1 MNLGRSE
8 YTRLLKKEIR
18 LKKAE
23 ILLEECFKE
32 IKSSVENTIDDGMMW
47 EENIEQVMADHSTY
61 YGGLLNELKSFIES
75 KEEICWLVQCRF
87 IGRITQMGIR

>member
-8 YTRLLKKEIR
+8 YTRLLKKEVR

-32 IKSSVENTIDDGMMW
+32 LVDLIVSAENEWGIGR
-47 EENIEQVMADHSTY
+47 NIEEIMSDKDNSH
-61 YGGLLNELKSFIES
+61 GKFLNELKDFIYT
-75 KEEICWLVQCRF
+75 KEV
-87 IGRITQMGIR
+87 

>member
-8 YTRLLKKEIR
+8 YARLLKKEVR

-32 IKSSVENTIDDGMMW
+32 IKRV
-47 EENIEQVMADHSTY
+47 
-61 YGGLLNELKSFIES
+61 LKPVGKLCDS
-75 KEEICWLVQCRF
+75 
-87 IGRITQMGIR
+87 

>member
-1 MNLGRSE
+1 MNIGRSE
-8 YTRLLKKEIR
+8 YTRLVRKEIR

-32 IKSSVENTIDDGMMW
+32 IKSHVENAIDDGVMW
-47 EENIEQVMADHSTY
+47 QENIEQVMADPSTH

-75 KEEICWLVQCRF
+75 KEF
-87 IGRITQMGIR
+87 